1 MDPRIAKTQTAVHRA
16 TLDLLGMRGYA
27 AFTVEGVAELAG
39 VAKSTIYRHW
49 PTKLAL
55 IADSLET
62 LNQQPRPTVSATT
75 ARGQVAQLIEHL
87 VAAFAD
93 SVLSAC
99 IPALIEAAEHHD
111 EVASFLHAYSARR
124 RQTLVDTIQRGVDSG
139 ELPAHIDAELAAL
152 ALSGAVIYRRVL
164 SPTPLTLDDGHRLM
178 DQVLGPR
185 PTHPR
190 GPRGTRTG
198 TPDQAG

>member
-1 MDPRIAKTQTAVHRA
+1 MDRRIVKTKTAVRRA
-16 TLDLLGMRGYA
+16 TLELLGTRGYA
-27 AFTVEGVAELAG
+27 AFSVEGVAQTAG

-55 IADSLET
+55 IADALET
-62 LNQQPRPTVSATT
+62 LNEQPQPDISAST
-75 ARGQVAQLIEHL
+75 ARGQVAQLIDHL

-111 EVASFLHAYSARR
+111 EVAEFLHTYSARR
-124 RQTLVDTIQRGVDSG
+124 RQSLTDTIQRGIDDG
-139 ELPAHIDAELAAL
+139 ELSHVVDADLAAL

-164 SPTPLTLDDGHRLM
+164 SPAPLTVEEGRRLV
-178 DQVLGPR
+178 DLALGCHSTSSR
-185 PTHPR
+185 NR
-190 GPRGTRTG
+190 ER
-198 TPDQAG
+198 